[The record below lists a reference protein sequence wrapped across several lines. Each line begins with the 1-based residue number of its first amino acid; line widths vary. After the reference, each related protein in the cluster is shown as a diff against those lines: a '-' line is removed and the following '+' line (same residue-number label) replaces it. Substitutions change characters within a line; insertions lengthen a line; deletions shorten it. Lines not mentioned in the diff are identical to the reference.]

1 MNGSFKGNMSKVKS
15 FVKKILCGV
24 VCGVPWLGIG
34 GEKNS
39 IPWQQKDS
47 TLKAGG
53 LPE

>member
-34 GEKNS
+34 GKKYS
-39 IPWQQKDS
+39 IPWQQ
-47 TLKAGG
+47 
-53 LPE
+53 